1 MILQEW
7 YRCHLHPLLPVHLGS
22 GCVRHYDCRNNCQF
36 NHCGCVQGV
45 FGTMIV
51 GTIVSLI
58 TGGYM
63 VMIVSRRVRHYDYRN
78 NRQFNHWWVYDYDC
92 Q

>member
-1 MILQEW
+1 
-7 YRCHLHPLLPVHLGS
+7 
-22 GCVRHYDCRNNCQF
+22 
-36 NHCGCVQGV
+36 
-45 FGTMIV
+45 MIV

-63 VMIVSRRVRHYDYRN
+63 VMIVSRRDRN
-78 NRQFNHWWVYDYDC
+78 NRQFNHWWVYGYDC